1 MCMQCGALIKAINA
15 YLRKADND
23 LEETLGS
30 EGYAKPEETV
40 RAISAM
46 EEIVAEALTQET
58 EYIVTEAEKAGTLE
72 EFSSNIWPE
81 IKENDALQST
91 LCSTF
96 RQQFGEI
103 VPKFADYYLSDL
115 EEGLKIVQVS
125 KSTTAW
131 IESWSR
137 ELAEIMQ
144 LNSHNEIETIL
155 TRGLEEGVGIAEFTR
170 KIMTNGIRDEW
181 YKARRVSVTEV
192 LTAHRAAQQEAF
204 MQSPATT
211 EKMWRH
217 TGIYIHGPRQ
227 NHKDMDGRKVPKDQP
242 FELLGAN
249 GTFYHPMYPGDTSL
263 PPGERIECHCISQ
276 GIVSEDVL
284 GLSLEERQ
292 RLQQEAVAE
301 LDSEWEKKLEDRN
314 QALAGYTG
322 TAYSTKVTASYTS
335 AATPGKGTITYGEGY
350 TTGKHKQEIAVA
362 EFLHDKFG
370 GDIELLTEAS
380 DLGVKTADFRW
391 GGKLWELKTATTEKS
406 ADSAVR
412 GAFRQIRENPG
423 GIILDYGSNKISI
436 KKLKEILL
444 SRFKRSG
451 LSSLD
456 IMLLTQ
462 DREVVNVYRYM
473 HKK

>member
-1 MCMQCGALIKAINA
+1 MCMQCGPLIKAIDA
-15 YLRKADND
+15 YLQKADND
-23 LEETLGS
+23 LTEILGE
-30 EGYAKPEETV
+30 EGYTAPGETV
-40 RAISAM
+40 EAISAM
-46 EEIVAEALTQET
+46 EENVAEALTQET
-58 EYIVTEAEKAGTLE
+58 EYIVAEAEKADTLE
-72 EFSSNIWPE
+72 EFMSDIWPE
-81 IKENDALQST
+81 VKENDALQDT
-91 LCSTF
+91 LYATF
-96 RQQFGEI
+96 REQFSEI
-103 VPKFADYYLSDL
+103 VPKFAGYYLSDL
-115 EEGLKIVQVS
+115 ENGLEIGQIS
-125 KSTTAW
+125 NRTTAW
-131 IESWSR
+131 IESWSQ

-144 LNSHNEIETIL
+144 LNSHKGIETIL
-155 TRGLEEGVGIAEFTR
+155 TRGLEEGAGIAEFTR
-170 KIMTNGIRDEW
+170 KIMANGIRDEW

-242 FELLGAN
+242 FELLGAD
-249 GTFYHPMYPGDTSL
+249 GVYYHPMYPGDTSL

-276 GIVSEDVL
+276 GVVSEDVL

-292 RLQQEAVAE
+292 QLQQEAIEE
-301 LDSEWEKKLEDRN
+301 LDDDWKRKLEDRN

-335 AATPGKGTITYGEGY
+335 TATPGKGTITYGEGY
-350 TTGKHKQEIAVA
+350 TKGKHKQEISVA
-362 EFLHDKFG
+362 KFLHGKYG
-370 GDIELLTEAS
+370 GDIELLPEA
-380 DLGVKTADFRW
+380 DAFGVKTADFRW
-391 GGKLWELKTATTEKS
+391 RGKLWELKTATTEKS

-423 GIILDYGSNKISI
+423 GIILDYGSNKISMR
-436 KKLKEILL
+436 KLKEILMC
-444 SRFKRSG
+444 RFRRSG
-451 LSSLD
+451 FNSLD

-462 DREVVNVYRYM
+462 DRKTVTVYRFK